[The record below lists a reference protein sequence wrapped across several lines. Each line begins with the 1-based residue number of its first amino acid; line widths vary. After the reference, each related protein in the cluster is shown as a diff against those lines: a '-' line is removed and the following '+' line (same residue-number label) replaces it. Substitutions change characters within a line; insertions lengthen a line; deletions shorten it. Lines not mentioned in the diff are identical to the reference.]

1 LGTRRLVSPMCPH
14 ILGYLRPSAQG
25 GGCRGGRGG
34 GWAATGTTTRG
45 SHGGTVPPPYPRPA
59 VLPLCSA
66 PAPLGTH
73 VGTLLGVPRAASNL
87 GDTFVPRV
95 TDGLGVTVPC
105 RAVSPLSPTHI
116 ALSLICTATPMS
128 PLSPQ
133 VTTAQ
138 VPPLCHHCPPLSAT
152 VLFLSPPQAPPLCPC
167 CHPKC
172 HHFVPLKCHYSVPAV
187 TLNTATLSLLSPPK
201 CHHPVP
207 SVPATC
213 HHPIASIPR

>member
-1 LGTRRLVSPMCPH
+1 M
-14 ILGYLRPSAQG
+14 
-25 GGCRGGRGG
+25 
-34 GWAATGTTTRG
+34 G
-45 SHGGTVPPPYPRPA
+45 SHGDNHQRQPWRYCATT
-59 VLPLCSA
+59 LSTSCSPSSVFRACPIRDTCGDA
-66 PAPLGTH
+66 PGCPQGCIQPWGH
-73 VGTLLGVPRAASNL
+73 VCPQGHGWAR
-87 GDTFVPRV
+87 GHI
-95 TDGLGVTVPC
+95 PC

-172 HHFVPLKCHYSVPAV
+172 HHFVPLKCLYSVPAV